1 MRLTSKY
8 KNNIIASKKKH
19 IFSRLL
25 DYFSLFV
32 VTYLLFT
39 VFYAVGSRLPVV
51 DNTAKSLQNQ
61 NAEIAEYIDSTHLQ
75 RLKEDKSALISI
87 DDGAVSYVESLAKTS
102 AYVHELT
109 FPKKNASGTFDEVVV
124 PVEETFVGDPTY
136 QLDAM
141 SYYFK
146 SFKKNEESLN
156 NYIYDGVDY
165 RDDIDTY
172 LYLKIMKVD
181 ASICVAMDDNDFIAR
196 GNEVSR
202 YVVLNEE
209 STNKLLQYFKEDRA
223 DISLYNKIYLNF
235 IEGAKYGIKDVETNS
250 QTYNGLIKTYNNIYQ
265 SLTLAI
271 LLIYLISYTV
281 AFLLLVGIMR
291 LIAKEWVTLGQKVM
305 GIAMASKDEIEP
317 SIGQLIAY
325 HALNF
330 LFFSTSL
337 AIAFYF
343 MGMIGV
349 FSFKIGGVVSVL
361 AILIALL
368 VINIASLLLP
378 LFNKNNDD
386 LVTLLTRINV
396 KDVKE
401 FEGPVGVEE
410 TPDNKETVNDGTS
423 EKQDWSR
430 L

>member
-8 KNNIIASKKKH
+8 KDNIIASKKKH

-39 VFYAVGSRLPVV
+39 VFYAIGSHLPIV

-61 NAEIAEYIDSTHLQ
+61 NAEIAEFIDSTHLQ
-75 RLKEDKSALISI
+75 RLKEDRSGLISI
-87 DDGAVSYVESLAKTS
+87 DDGAASYIESLAKTS

-124 PVEETFVGDPTY
+124 SEEETFAGDSTY

-146 SFKKNEESLN
+146 SFKKSEDSLN
-156 NYIYDGVDY
+156 SYIFDGVDY
-165 RDDIDTY
+165 KDDIDTY
-172 LYLKIMKVD
+172 LYNKIMKVD
-181 ASICVAMDDNDFIAR
+181 TSIYVNADDADLLAR
-196 GNEVSR
+196 GNGISR

-223 DISLYNKIYLNF
+223 DVSLYNKIYLTF
-235 IEGAKYGIKDVETNS
+235 IDGAKYGIKDVEANS
-250 QTYNGLIKTYNNIYQ
+250 LTYNNLIKTYNNTYQ
-265 SLTLAI
+265 NLTLAI
-271 LLIYLISYTV
+271 LLIYLVSYAV
-281 AFLLLVGIMR
+281 AFLLLTGIMR

-305 GIAMASKDEIEP
+305 GIAMASKYELEP
-317 SIGQLIAY
+317 SVGQLIGY
-325 HALNF
+325 HALDF
-330 LFFSTSL
+330 VFFSTSL

-368 VINIASLLLP
+368 VINFASLLLQ

-396 KDVKE
+396 KDIKE
-401 FEGPVGVEE
+401 FEGPVGEQQ
-410 TPDNKETVNDGTS
+410 TPENTENNNDGTS